1 MTESQLR
8 TALLYIST
16 GMKVLNARLLLLLAL
31 LMVFALFGFVM
42 WCPTLERIAAASL
55 FGGIVF
61 WPICRLDRRMAPDRA
76 VVAPEES

>member
-16 GMKVLNARLLLLLAL
+16 GMKVLNARLLLLLAM
-31 LMVFALFGFVM
+31 LMVFALFGVVM
-42 WCPTLERIAAASL
+42 WCPTMERIAAAAL

-61 WPICRLDRRMAPDRA
+61 WPVCRLDRRMAPDRA
-76 VVAPEES
+76 VVAPEET